1 MCVWC
6 LCMYVLF
13 YDWDRFSRFEQRK
26 GFYVRTVFF
35 EMCILLMTDSDHPL
49 VVDKTSK
56 FTHSLQKMSS
66 ADTFGG
72 LCTPQQQQQ
81 QQTQFLISWES
92 FAYPLAESLWHTQRL
107 RIMKIASL
115 WLYLWWNS
123 TNSTFI
129 SDVNSIHVSFFL
141 KEYLLLCHIWPLRLL

>member
-1 MCVWC
+1 
-6 LCMYVLF
+6 MYVLF

-49 VVDKTSK
+49 VVDKTSE

-81 QQTQFLISWES
+81 QQTQFLISLES
-92 FAYPLAESLWHTQRL
+92 FAYPLAESL
-107 RIMKIASL
+107 
-115 WLYLWWNS
+115 
-123 TNSTFI
+123 
-129 SDVNSIHVSFFL
+129 
-141 KEYLLLCHIWPLRLL
+141 